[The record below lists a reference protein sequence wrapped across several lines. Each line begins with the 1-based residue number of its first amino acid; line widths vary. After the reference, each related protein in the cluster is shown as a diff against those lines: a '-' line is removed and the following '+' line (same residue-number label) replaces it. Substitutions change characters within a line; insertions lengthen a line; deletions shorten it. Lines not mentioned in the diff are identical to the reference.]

1 MVAPLPGIPVVNAYG
16 PAECS
21 DDTHLALLTEP
32 PRTDRALTIGHPVAG
47 VTSHVVDADGA
58 RQPFGV
64 PGELAIGGLVVGRGY
79 LGDPRATAAR
89 FVPDPFSQVPGAR
102 LYLTG
107 DRARLSRDG
116 RLEFLGRFDDQ
127 LKIRGF
133 RIEAAEVETALREV
147 DGVTDAVVVRG
158 ADDESLVACL
168 AGTERDAATVA
179 DALTA
184 RLPKYM
190 IPTGYVFLDR
200 LPRTR
205 NGKIDRAALQGDD
218 VVVERVRRRFEP
230 LAGPTESLVAAVFA
244 ALLGAPTVG
253 ALDNF
258 FELGGHSLLATRL
271 VTELS
276 TQAGVEL
283 PLRTVFERAT
293 VRGVAEALEEMQ
305 LASLTDD
312 ERRELEALIDGVTD
326 EEARALLASDHEG
339 DA

>member
-1 MVAPLPGIPVVNAYG
+1 
-16 PAECS
+16 
-21 DDTHLALLTEP
+21 
-32 PRTDRALTIGHPVAG
+32 
-47 VTSHVVDADGA
+47 
-58 RQPFGV
+58 
-64 PGELAIGGLVVGRGY
+64 
-79 LGDPRATAAR
+79 
-89 FVPDPFSQVPGAR
+89 VPDPFSPAPGAR

-133 RIEAAEVETALREV
+133 RIEAAEVETALREL

-205 NGKIDRAALQGDD
+205 NGKIDRAALTGDD

-230 LAGPTESLVAAVFA
+230 LTGPTESLVASVFG

-305 LASLTDD
+305 LASLSDD